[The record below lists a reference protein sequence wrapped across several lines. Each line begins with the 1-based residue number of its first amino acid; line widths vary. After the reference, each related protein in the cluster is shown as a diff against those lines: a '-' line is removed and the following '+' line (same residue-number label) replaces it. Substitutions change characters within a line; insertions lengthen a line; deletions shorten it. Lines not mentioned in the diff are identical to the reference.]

1 MSKNLRLWFF
11 CILFPAL
18 IAIDQITKGIAKAHL
33 QGKETFSYL
42 YDTVRL
48 VYVENTGAFLS
59 LGSGWSDQLSFVVFV
74 LLPLLFLVLL
84 AGYLIKNRNTMN
96 LFVYLSMIFIAAGGF
111 GNLIDRVAY
120 HRHVTDFLNFGIGNV
135 RTGILN
141 FADMYVTTGVILL
154 VIFYMKDSKK
164 PKETV
169 ATGK

>member
-1 MSKNLRLWFF
+1 MNKNFRLWLF

-18 IAIDQITKGIAKAHL
+18 IALDQITKSIAKAHL
-33 QGKETFSYL
+33 LGKETFSYL
-42 YDTVRL
+42 YDTIRL

-74 LLPLLFLVLL
+74 LLPLLFLILL
-84 AGYLIKNRNTMN
+84 GGYLIKNRNTMN

-111 GNLIDRVAY
+111 GNLIDRVLY

-154 VIFYMKDSKK
+154 IVFYMKDSKK
-164 PKETV
+164 PKEV
-169 ATGK
+169 SGIAN